1 MSAALKHSRHMTVD
15 EFLAWNP
22 PDRLRWQ
29 LVDGEPQAM
38 APANETHARILGEI
52 SWLIGSHLF
61 ARNSP
66 CVILGAPG
74 VRPRVRAKSN
84 VRIPDLAVTCAPPS
98 ADTPLTETPILAI
111 EILSPS
117 NENETWANV
126 WAYTTIPS
134 IQEILV
140 IRQDAIGVELL
151 RRRADGS
158 WPEDPEGLEQGPL
171 HLASID
177 FTCAVEAVY
186 RTTHLARGGVPRADV
201 G

>member
-1 MSAALKHSRHMTVD
+1 MSAALKHPPRMTVA

-22 PDRLRWQ
+22 PDGLRWQ

-38 APANETHARILGEI
+38 APASETHGRIMIET
-52 SWLIGSHLF
+52 SRLIANHLVS
-61 ARNSP
+61 RDSP
-66 CVILGAPG
+66 CVVVGAPG

-84 VRIPDLAVTCAPPS
+84 VRIPDLAVTCAPAR
-98 ADTPLTETPILAI
+98 ADAALTEAPILAI

-151 RRRADGS
+151 RRRPDGS
-158 WPEDPEGLEQGPL
+158 WPEDPDSIEQGPL

-186 RTTHLARGGVPRADV
+186 RTTHLRGGRDAHS
-201 G
+201 